1 MATVMVCQPTEEQPQ
16 WGGSIFGRSYKPRN
30 RAMMY
35 ANLMNN
41 YFNPNSVYT
50 EKDFKRRFRM
60 MRHVFVRLLY
70 DVQQVNPYF
79 RHRLGKA
86 SHPGF
91 STHQKVTVALRMIA
105 YGSPADS
112 MDETYGMFESICL
125 DTLAE
130 YCNTIVQLYKEEY
143 ICELNQEDM
152 DQLIRKVEDRGFSG
166 MIGSLDCMHWT
177 WKNCPT
183 G

>member
-1 MATVMVCQPTEEQPQ
+1 
-16 WGGSIFGRSYKPRN
+16 
-30 RAMMY
+30 MMY

-60 MRHVFVRLLY
+60 MRHVFERLLY

-91 STHQKVTVALRMIA
+91 STHQK
-105 YGSPADS
+105 
-112 MDETYGMFESICL
+112 
-125 DTLAE
+125 
-130 YCNTIVQLYKEEY
+130 LYKEEY

-152 DQLIRKVEDRGFSG
+152 DQLIRKVEDREFSG

-177 WKNCPT
+177 WKNCLT